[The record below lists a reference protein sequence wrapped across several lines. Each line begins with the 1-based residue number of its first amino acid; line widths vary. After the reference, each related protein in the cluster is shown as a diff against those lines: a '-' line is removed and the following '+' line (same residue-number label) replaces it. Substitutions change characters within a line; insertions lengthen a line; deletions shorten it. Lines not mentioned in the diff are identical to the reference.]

1 MPARMPAPHHQQ
13 QRCNAQPDWQ
23 AQNQREQRKQER
35 LRRRAFL
42 QRAVTLGLAAHSA
55 LALLAACD
63 SQSASVDV
71 LTVWS
76 SEEQDSFRA
85 VVAPFE
91 RQTQIKVQ
99 VVSTRDQDTL
109 LTTLLRANTPPGV
122 AILPNPGGMQQ
133 LAAQGKL
140 LPLDS
145 FLNMELI
152 RRDYSRTWIDL
163 GSYKGALYALFYKAA
178 NKGIIWYNPRQLQ
191 ALGLQV
197 PHTWDELIATS
208 NAIAARGRYPW
219 AIGVES
225 AASSGW
231 PAADWIAELYL
242 KEWGPEMYQRWVNH
256 TIAWTDPTIKQT
268 FRRFGSILN
277 GKHYIQNAPTSILLT
292 NFQDAS
298 YAPFEQPPR
307 AYFYYSGD
315 FVLGFV
321 TSRFPTIV
329 PGEEINF
336 FPFPEINP
344 RYAGAVTGG
353 ADAVVA
359 LQNTAEV
366 QALVQYL
373 ASSQAQEIW
382 VRRGGFTSVNQSIP
396 MSAYPNPV
404 ARASAQ
410 MLSQAPY
417 FCFGAGDLMPPV
429 VQHAFWKGMLAFIQ
443 EPDQLDTILKSIEVV
458 AQRSYPT

>member
-1 MPARMPAPHHQQ
+1 MPAPYHHHQ
-13 QRCNAQPDWQ
+13 RRDEQPGWQ
-23 AQNQREQRKQER
+23 AQDQRKQCKQER
-35 LRRRAFL
+35 LRRRVFL

-109 LTTLLRANTPPGV
+109 LATLLRANTPPGV

-145 FLNMELI
+145 FLDMEMVK
-152 RRDYSRTWIDL
+152 RDYSRTWIDL
-163 GSYKGALYALFYKAA
+163 GSYKGALYAPFYKAA

-191 ALGLQV
+191 ALGLSV
-197 PHTWDELIATS
+197 PHTWDELIAVS
-208 NAIAARGRYPW
+208 NAIASQGRYPW

-268 FRRFGSILN
+268 FRRFGSILTGN
-277 GKHYIQNAPTSILLT
+277 HYIPNAPTSILLT

-315 FVLGFV
+315 
-321 TSRFPTIV
+321 
-329 PGEEINF
+329 
-336 FPFPEINP
+336 
-344 RYAGAVTGG
+344 
-353 ADAVVA
+353 
-359 LQNTAEV
+359 
-366 QALVQYL
+366 
-373 ASSQAQEIW
+373 
-382 VRRGGFTSVNQSIP
+382 
-396 MSAYPNPV
+396 
-404 ARASAQ
+404 
-410 MLSQAPY
+410 
-417 FCFGAGDLMPPV
+417 
-429 VQHAFWKGMLAFIQ
+429 
-443 EPDQLDTILKSIEVV
+443 
-458 AQRSYPT
+458 

>member
-1 MPARMPAPHHQQ
+1 MPAPHHHH
-13 QRCNAQPDWQ
+13 QRRDERSGRQ
-23 AQNQREQRKQER
+23 ALYQRRQGKQGR
-35 LRRRAFL
+35 LRRRVFL

-63 SQSASVDV
+63 NQSASIDV

-91 RQTQIKVQ
+91 QQTHIKVQ

-145 FLNMELI
+145 FLDMEI
-152 RRDYSRTWIDL
+152 IKRDYTRTWIDL

-178 NKGIIWYNPRQLQ
+178 NKGIIWYNPKQWQ
-191 ALGLQV
+191 ALGLPL
-197 PHTWDELIATS
+197 PHTWDELIAVS

-219 AIGVES
+219 AMGVES

-242 KEWGPEMYQRWVNH
+242 KEWGPEMYQRWVSH
-256 TIAWTDPTIKQT
+256 RIAWTDPTIKQT
-268 FRRFGSILN
+268 FRRFNTILN
-277 GKHYIQNAPTSILLT
+277 GKHYIQDAPTSVLLT

-336 FPFPEINP
+336 FPFPAIDP
-344 RYAGAVTGG
+344 RYSGAVTGG

-359 LQNTAEV
+359 LQDTAEV
-366 QALVQYL
+366 RALVQYL
-373 ASSQAQEIW
+373 ASAQAQEIW
-382 VRRGGFTSVNQSIP
+382 VRRGGFTSVNRSVPI
-396 MSAYPNPV
+396 SAYPNPV

-410 MLSQAPY
+410 MLSTAPL

-443 EPDQLDTILKSIEVV
+443 EPDQLDTILESIEAV
-458 AQRSYPT
+458 ARRNYPD